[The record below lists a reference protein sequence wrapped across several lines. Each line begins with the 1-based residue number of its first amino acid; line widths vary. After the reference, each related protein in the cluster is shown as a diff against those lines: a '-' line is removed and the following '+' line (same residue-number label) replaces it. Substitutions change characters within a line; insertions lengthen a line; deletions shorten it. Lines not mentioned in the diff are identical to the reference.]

1 MLARPE
7 FDWQGHTMKA
17 TGVDPRDLSREGDY
31 PIYRV
36 YFWRRSRPAEGDER
50 VSWNSDEWRL
60 TEVMDVSEVLVWAEE
75 NAGPDQLYAVYV
87 EFRDGDSI
95 GLLRL
100 AGVADPNDHDGC
112 AGADNTKCVG
122 HRARAPGKTN

>member
-1 MLARPE
+1 MRA
-7 FDWQGHTMKA
+7 A
-17 TGVDPRDLSREGDY
+17 AVDPRDVTLEVDY
-31 PIYRV
+31 AIYRV

-60 TEVMDVSEVLVWAEE
+60 TEVMDVSEVLVWGEE
-75 NAGPDQLYAVYV
+75 NAGPGRLYAVYV

-100 AGVADPNDHDGC
+100 AGVADPNDQG
-112 AGADNTKCVG
+112 G
-122 HRARAPGKTN
+122 